1 MMIHGWQIIGCDF
14 ARPHVL
20 AESQLEKDG
29 TILTR
34 PRSDFSALDT
44 AAKRLTFQARARFH
58 HLQETL
64 CFLPTHWPL
73 ITSLCSPHY
82 SIIPEDWGMYSSRIH
97 VKHTPHNT
105 SIGSTQSLDSTRQ
118 PLWHYPM
125 PHKDLVLVSSF
136 RLCGS
141 IGPGEFSVQYV
152 CQFRKVWA
160 LIYL

>member
-1 MMIHGWQIIGCDF
+1 MWLCETPRTGRKPARKGWHDPDKASVWFFSFGYSCKKAHF
-14 ARPHVL
+14 PSKGTFPSPARN
-20 AESQLEKDG
+20 A
-29 TILTR
+29 
-34 PRSDFSALDT
+34 
-44 AAKRLTFQARARFH
+44 
-58 HLQETL
+58 L

-73 ITSLCSPHY
+73 ITSLRSPHY
-82 SIIPEDWGMYSSRIH
+82 SIVSEDRDMYSSRIH

-141 IGPGEFSVQYV
+141 IDPGEFSVQYV